1 MGMGPPHPPGGR
13 RLRRCKV
20 GRHCFYVVICVLQL
34 LVRERVAGRGGRES
48 NLASP
53 GSLAAFAQGQSPL
66 ALRALSKRAS
76 CPWGPLW
83 HVRGGLLRGDAVVER
98 SLPRRRLTRVAAASA
113 RAGEALSTNATTPD
127 PTAGPKVGGVVAT
140 QKKATARK
148 GAAAKVA
155 AAASAGKPRARKVSE
170 APPASKRKRP
180 GKSTAAA
187 AANVAASEK
196 NVISDILEA
205 SEDPE
210 AVQEEEGAGQKGEG
224 AAAPAG
230 ARRRRKKD
238 TWSDDALLR
247 EFALKAIMLLREAGG
262 EMDSNKFRKRW
273 KYTFPNDE
281 ISRYARGRRV
291 STAKLL
297 QSCGTTFT
305 VRDFAGGGRKKMLSI
320 TDEPNREE
328 GSTVETAEGVD
339 IGQVASVDWGDA
351 RGPSASADSDVLRPL
366 TGGDRLAALREAG
379 ARMRREEATPSE
391 EALVVEED
399 GESVGVTADP
409 QVSQPP
415 WSQQDASD
423 KLPAGLYT
431 DSIENYQNLHIE
443 RSDDMK
449 IYDPMSSGEDMLDWD
464 LEQDG
469 EIPKR
474 HEGDGACS
482 ELCCELPVG
491 DAGWCARALRA
502 VFFCQSSVGLVQSS
516 D

>member
-1 MGMGPPHPPGGR
+1 M
-13 RLRRCKV
+13 
-20 GRHCFYVVICVLQL
+20 
-34 LVRERVAGRGGRES
+34 
-48 NLASP
+48 
-53 GSLAAFAQGQSPL
+53 
-66 ALRALSKRAS
+66 
-76 CPWGPLW
+76 
-83 HVRGGLLRGDAVVER
+83 ER

-113 RAGEALSTNATTPD
+113 RAGKALGTNGTTPD
-127 PTAGPKVGGVVAT
+127 ATAGPKVGGVVAT

-148 GAAAKVA
+148 GAASKVA
-155 AAASAGKPRARKVSE
+155 AAASSGKPRARKGSE
-170 APPASKRKRP
+170 ARPASKKKRP
-180 GKSTAAA
+180 GKSTAVAA
-187 AANVAASEK
+187 ADVAASEK

-205 SEDPE
+205 SEDTE
-210 AVQEEEGAGQKGEG
+210 DAQEKEGAGQKGEG

-320 TDEPNREE
+320 TDEPNLEE
-328 GSTVETAEGVD
+328 GSAVETAEGVD

-351 RGPSASADSDVLRPL
+351 QGPSASAHTDVLRPL
-366 TGGDRLAALREAG
+366 TRGDRLAALREAG
-379 ARMRREEATPSE
+379 ARMRRDEAMPSE
-391 EALVVEED
+391 KALVVEED
-399 GESVGVTADP
+399 GESVGVTVDP
-409 QVSQPP
+409 RVSLQPL

-482 ELCCELPVG
+482 EFCCELPVG
-491 DAGWCARALRA
+491 DAGSCARALGV
-502 VFFCQSSVGLVQSS
+502 VFLSIVSWRGASSH
-516 D
+516 